1 MLITALVLALIG
13 VLRRGLGRRDG
24 AAPRAPREPRLRKA
38 VTATRR
44 GAIRLV
50 REPVPVLSAA
60 VAVFGLA
67 VVGTHL
73 LCAGSV

>member
-1 MLITALVLALIG
+1 MLITALVLALAG
-13 VLRRGLGRRDG
+13 LVRRGRGRRAS
-24 AAPRAPREPRLRKA
+24 AAEPRSPRLTRA

-50 REPVPVLSAA
+50 REPVPVLSGA

-67 VVGTHL
+67 LVGTHL
-73 LCAGSV
+73 LCAGAA